1 MVLLEVI
8 IADDNGGL
16 LGYHPNSKSGG
27 NPEQYSS
34 IDKYF
39 HRVLH
44 LEF

>member
-1 MVLLEVI
+1 MELLEVI
-8 IADDNGGL
+8 MADDGRGL

-27 NPEQYSS
+27 NPKQHSS
-34 IDKYF
+34 IDKHF